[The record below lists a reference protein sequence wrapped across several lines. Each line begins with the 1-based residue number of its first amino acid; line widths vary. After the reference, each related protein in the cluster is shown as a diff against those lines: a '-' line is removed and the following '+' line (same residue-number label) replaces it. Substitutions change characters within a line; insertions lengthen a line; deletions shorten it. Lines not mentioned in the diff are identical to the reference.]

1 MDFKL
6 IPTQYRTKTLCETNQ
21 LLCCFELLGK
31 DKCQFNTSRAIPYT
45 QNSTMKFSYT
55 GPNVELKNCSLKDAW
70 SKTPNT
76 TTKVK
81 LEWMN
86 ESHVDLN
93 VSNSNL
99 YLKVNEDFF
108 RFRLRFQKTSGNWFP
123 SRYRIPGT
131 INFLNRCQLL
141 KTRQEIQTR
150 MNAL

>member
-21 LLCCFELLGK
+21 LLCCFEFLEN
-31 DKCQFNTSRAIPYT
+31 DNCQFKTSGAIPYT

-55 GPNVELKNCSLKDAW
+55 CPNVELKNCSLKEAW

-76 TTKVK
+76 TTKVR

-108 RFRLRFQKTSGNWFP
+108 TFRLRFKN
-123 SRYRIPGT
+123 
-131 INFLNRCQLL
+131 
-141 KTRQEIQTR
+141 ED
-150 MNAL
+150 